1 MKFTIFRGIPM
12 PVSRS
17 LKIGLDVLLSLG
29 ITWFISSPWLL
40 GVDNK
45 SATLDAIAIIVGT
58 VALCASFWA
67 MFRPDLL
74 SPEVLV
80 ALCGAL
86 LIIAPSGM
94 GFASF
99 PIASKDSWIAGAVLL
114 LGAGIC
120 LLLRA
125 SDGLG
130 EASRVRW
137 RHAVDVIID

>member
-1 MKFTIFRGIPM
+1 M
-12 PVSRS
+12 PISRS
-17 LKIGLDVLLSLG
+17 CKLGLDVLLSLG
-29 ITWFISSPWLL
+29 IIWFISSPWLL
-40 GVDNK
+40 GVDNR
-45 SATLDAIAIIVGT
+45 SGALDAIAITVGT

-80 ALCGAL
+80 ALCGVL
-86 LIIAPSGM
+86 LVVAPSGM
-94 GFASF
+94 GFASL

-125 SDGLG
+125 SDGLD

-137 RHAVDVIID
+137 RHAIDVLID